1 MYDGVMTFIA
11 NAAIAKGRRVK
22 LHTTPGQV
30 ALAGDEAYIGIA
42 MSRTTAA
49 GQPIAVLDARA
60 PGLQEFVA
68 GGAIAAGDSVTSGV
82 TSAANGKIV
91 TGTAGVVDMGKAVTA
106 AAADG
111 DTILVLPNT

>member
-11 NAAIAKGRRVK
+11 NGAIAKGRRVK

-68 GGAIAAGDSVTSGV
+68 GGAIAAGDSVTS
-82 TSAANGKIV
+82 AANGKIV

-111 DTILVLPNT
+111 DTLLVLPNT

>member
-68 GGAIAAGDSVTSGV
+68 GGAIAAGDSVTS
-82 TSAANGKIV
+82 AASGKIV

-111 DTILVLPNT
+111 DTLLVLPNT

>member
-49 GQPIAVLDARA
+49 GQPIAVLDART

-68 GGAIAAGDSVTSGV
+68 GGAIAAGDSV

>member
-68 GGAIAAGDSVTSGV
+68 GGAIAAGDSVTS
-82 TSAANGKIV
+82 AANGKIV